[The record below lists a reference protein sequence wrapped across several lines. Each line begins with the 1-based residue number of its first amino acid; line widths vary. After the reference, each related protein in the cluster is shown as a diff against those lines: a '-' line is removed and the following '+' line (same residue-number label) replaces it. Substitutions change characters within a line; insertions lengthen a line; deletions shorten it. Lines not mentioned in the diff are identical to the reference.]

1 MKIILD
7 AMGGDNAPLEVIK
20 GAVMAA
26 AEYDA
31 VIVLVGQTET
41 IKQCASENGLRIEPE
56 GDGPRK
62 IEIVEAPDII
72 TMEDPALSVRTKRE
86 SSMAVGLHLLKD
98 GGGDAFVS
106 AGNTGALYAGA
117 SLIVGRIKGFRK
129 AAIATVMPFTDP
141 TLLIDSG
148 ANVSV
153 SAENLIQFAHMGSV
167 YMENVLGVQSPR
179 VGLLNNGTEP
189 HKGTDTMIEAHKLIS
204 SDPQINFIGNV
215 EAKTVPSGGCDV
227 LVTDGFTGNIFL
239 KLTEGL
245 GSLLF
250 GRIKAMYKKNAL
262 TKLSAAMVMKDMKA
276 MKKEFDASEYG
287 GAPILGISKPVIKT
301 HGSSDALEV
310 KNAVRQA
317 ISYVNSGV
325 IMRLAESVGAASPA
339 QPAAPQPQPAA
350 PQPEDK
356 Q

>member
-7 AMGGDNAPLEVIK
+7 AMGGDNAPLEVIR

-31 VIVLVGQTET
+31 GIVLVGQTET
-41 IKQCASENGLRIEPE
+41 VKACAEENGLAIDSP
-56 GDGPRK
+56 K
-62 IEIVEAPDII
+62 IEIAEAADVI
-72 TMEDPALSVRTKRE
+72 TMEDPALSVRTKKD
-86 SSMAVGLHLLKD
+86 SSMAVGLHLLKE

-141 TLLIDSG
+141 TLLVDSG

-153 SAENLIQFAHMGSV
+153 TGENLLQFAHMGSV
-167 YMENVLGVQSPR
+167 YMENVLGIENPR

-189 HKGTDTMIEAHKLIS
+189 HKGTETVIDAYKLLS
-204 SDPQINFIGNV
+204 ADPQLNFIGNV

-276 MKKEFDASEYG
+276 MKKDFDASEYG
-287 GAPILGISKPVIKT
+287 GAPIIGISKPVIKT

-317 ISYVNSGV
+317 ISYVESGV

-339 QPAAPQPQPAA
+339 APAPSETPAAP
-350 PQPEDK
+350 EDG

>member
-1 MKIILD
+1 MRILID
-7 AMGGDNAPLEVIK
+7 AMGGDNAPGEIVR
-20 GAVMAA
+20 GAVQAA
-26 AEYDA
+26 RELNVDVTLVGQEEKILPILKECGVSAPDDHISVVNATEVVEMEDDPSTVTRRKKDSSMSVALTMLHKGEGDA
-31 VIVLVGQTET
+31 VI
-41 IKQCASENGLRIEPE
+41 
-56 GDGPRK
+56 
-62 IEIVEAPDII
+62 
-72 TMEDPALSVRTKRE
+72 
-86 SSMAVGLHLLKD
+86 
-98 GGGDAFVS
+98 S
-106 AGNTGALYAGA
+106 AGSTGALLSGA
-117 SLIVGRIKGFRK
+117 TLLVRRIRGVRRACFGPVLPNGGKG
-129 AAIATVMPFTDP
+129 

-148 ANVSV
+148 AND
-153 SAENLIQFAHMGSV
+153 ECTPEYLLQFAYIGSF
-167 YMENVLGVQSPR
+167 YSKELLGVPNPR
-179 VGLLNNGTEP
+179 VGLLNIGTEET
-189 HKGTDTMIEAHKLIS
+189 KGTALQKETYALLTEACRDGRL
-204 SDPQINFIGNV
+204 NFIGNV
-215 EAKTVPSGGCDV
+215 EAREAMSGAVDV

-339 QPAAPQPQPAA
+339 QPAALQPQPAA